1 MSGVVLPERLQH
13 LLKLDSDARQAVSP
27 EALGYIIV
35 NRTRLLVEYRQA
47 LLLDWRLGRLCVS
60 TVSDVSAPDD
70 NAPYIRWINRFAK
83 HHVRSEQNRKIHG
96 IPATD
101 IAHDSFTDWKEWS
114 ASHFVWVPLRHG
126 TGDRQPYLLLVRDEP
141 WKEEDTPL
149 LQRLS
154 ETYAHALWAHR
165 RKRWQ
170 QPFTLPRGMML
181 AAILVLLACL
191 FIPVRQSVL
200 APAELVARKPW
211 VVSAPLDG
219 VVEKFQVEPSQE
231 VYEGQPLFSFNDTAL
246 RNEFRVASEELSV
259 AEASLRK
266 ARQGGFHDADQ
277 RSNIALMSARRDIS
291 AARRDYARELLDR
304 IQVVARRDGV
314 AVFDDPN
321 DWIGRPVQTGER
333 VMLIADPRDTELH
346 IDLPVK
352 DAMILSPGARVLLY
366 LDVDPV
372 NAVQARL
379 ERVSYEAV
387 LSVKKILSYRTVAQ
401 FTGPPDSRPRL
412 GLHGVAKIVG
422 DKVPLGMHLFRRPL
436 SVVRQRLGLW

>member
-1 MSGVVLPERLQH
+1 VSGSVLPERLQH
-13 LLKLDSDARQAVSP
+13 LLQLDSDARQAVSP
-27 EALGYIIV
+27 EALRYIIV

-47 LLLDWRLGRLCVS
+47 LLLDWRPGGLRVN

-83 HHVRSEQNRKIHG
+83 HHVRSEQSRKIHG
-96 IPATD
+96 IPATN
-101 IAHDSFTDWKEWS
+101 IAHDSFTDWKEWA
-114 ASHFVWVPLRHG
+114 ASHFVWIPLRHG

-149 LQRLS
+149 VQRLS

-165 RKRWQ
+165 RKQWQ
-170 QPFTLPRGMML
+170 QPFTVQRRILL
-181 AAILVLLACL
+181 AAMLVLLACL

-219 VVEKFQVEPSQE
+219 VVEKFHVEPSQE
-231 VYEGQPLFSFNDTAL
+231 VCEGQPLFSFNDTAL

-277 RSNIALMSARRDIS
+277 RSRIALMSAGRDIS

-304 IQVVARRDGV
+304 IQVVAGRDGV

-333 VMLIADPRDTELH
+333 IMLIADPHDTELH

-352 DAMILSPGARVLLY
+352 DAMILSSGARVLLY

-379 ERVSYEAV
+379 ERVSYEAAP
-387 LSVKKILSYRTVAQ
+387 SVNKILSYRTVAQ
-401 FTGPPDSRPRL
+401 FIGPPESRPRL

-422 DKVPLGMHLFRRPL
+422 DKVPLGMYLFRRPF